1 LLKQALKKFFLPN
14 KTLAHA
20 SLLVLLQQSKIT
32 EDVTSEVA
40 RSLKNEKVESKHG
53 FALP

>member
-1 LLKQALKKFFLPN
+1 M
-14 KTLAHA
+14 
-20 SLLVLLQQSKIT
+20 QQSKTT
-32 EDVTSEVA
+32 EDVTFEVA